1 MATIEHGTLLDAPP
15 ERSPGA
21 PSRPTSGPQSS
32 SPLDE
37 ALRSMLARPQR
48 LFWSALFSAAVAVGC
63 AAAFSQT
70 KYAYEGKLLYVPNS
84 VTAPYYESPA
94 LGSLVQVVVSPKLIG
109 QLRDELALPEDV
121 GDLRRSIRFDV
132 SEADTL
138 TISTARPSES
148 EAKDTVDRLMERF
161 VAEARRVRDAAL
173 TQFVADFATNV
184 ATARA
189 DYDQAIESQQQFLG
203 EHQLETPGDVLAG
216 VTMLQQAAA
225 ELELALENARSE
237 LSAVTAKRNHMR
249 VALQQENDRIVANKP
264 VVYGESA
271 EDEPPA
277 ESAVASFRLGLQDD
291 LDRRALLRDRI
302 QQQRELGGAAT
313 RIEVKKHELE
323 RARSLHERQLIS
335 SAELERIEGELAV
348 LQAEHSASVLD
359 LYNALNAIENRISRT
374 IDSSPGLTGHDLS
387 SRASLTA
394 STLTP
399 AYALSLLEIEI
410 LGIEERVKHLTEALE
425 AKRRQAASLGMLL
438 KDFTP
443 YAENVRLAAEEW
455 QRRKQLL
462 DEFQQVARSDAGE
475 LSIVQDAELAF
486 DGVRSNNSRIF
497 AIAFLGTF
505 ALVMAP
511 QLAWQWRRQAR
522 RAA

>member
-1 MATIEHGTLLDAPP
+1 
-15 ERSPGA
+15 
-21 PSRPTSGPQSS
+21 
-32 SPLDE
+32 
-37 ALRSMLARPQR
+37 MLARPQR

-264 VVYGESA
+264 VVDGES
-271 EDEPPA
+271 PLRR
-277 ESAVASFRLGLQDD
+277 SGLACRTTSTVGHCCAIAFSNSVNWGE
-291 LDRRALLRDRI
+291 LRRAL
-302 QQQRELGGAAT
+302 
-313 RIEVKKHELE
+313 
-323 RARSLHERQLIS
+323 RSRS
-335 SAELERIEGELAV
+335 MSWSA
-348 LQAEHSASVLD
+348 LD
-359 LYNALNAIENRISRT
+359 PSMSGS
-374 IDSSPGLTGHDLS
+374 SSPRPNWNES
-387 SRASLTA
+387 KASWPFSKPSIPPA
-394 STLTP
+394 CSTSTT
-399 AYALSLLEIEI
+399 
-410 LGIEERVKHLTEALE
+410 H
-425 AKRRQAASLGMLL
+425 
-438 KDFTP
+438 
-443 YAENVRLAAEEW
+443 
-455 QRRKQLL
+455 
-462 DEFQQVARSDAGE
+462 
-475 LSIVQDAELAF
+475 
-486 DGVRSNNSRIF
+486 
-497 AIAFLGTF
+497 
-505 ALVMAP
+505 
-511 QLAWQWRRQAR
+511 
-522 RAA
+522 